1 MVELKKDEYGRNI
14 VLVSPSDY
22 IVTERYYPGEVP
34 CGGDYNYK
42 FFLFIERYDDVGR
55 TVLSGELIDYIA
67 KLQERQNRVTV
78 LNTLRLPFQIG
89 QIAYTIT
96 KKNGVW
102 KLDKG
107 KIVGVEEINSYDGKS
122 FCAIISKKA
131 PNGETLKFY
140 WAIGFYGEAWTTD
153 KEAITKEFLKLK
165 EKF

>member
-22 IVTERYYPGEVP
+22 IVTKRYYPGEVP
-34 CGGDYNYK
+34 CGGDYSCK

-67 KLQERQNRVTV
+67 KLQEKVQNA
-78 LNTLRLPFQIG
+78 LQLPFKIG

-96 KKNGVW
+96 EKNGVW

-107 KIVGVEEINSYDGKS
+107 KIVGVEEIDSYDGKS

-131 PNGETLKFY
+131 PNGEKLKFY
-140 WAIGFYGEAWTTD
+140 WAIGFYGEVWTTD
-153 KEAITKEFLKLK
+153 KAAITKEFLRLMG
-165 EKF
+165 ERQ

>member
-22 IVTERYYPGEVP
+22 IVTKRYYPGEVP
-34 CGGDYNYK
+34 CGDDYNCK

-67 KLQERQNRVTV
+67 KLQEKVQNA
-78 LNTLRLPFQIG
+78 LQLPFKIG

-96 KKNGVW
+96 EKNGVW

-107 KIVGVEEINSYDGKS
+107 KIVGVEEIDSYDGKS

-131 PNGETLKFY
+131 PNGEKLKFY
-140 WAIGFYGEAWTTD
+140 WDIKCYGAEWTTD
-153 KEAITKEFLKLK
+153 KEAITREFLKLK
-165 EKF
+165 REI

>member
-1 MVELKKDEYGRNI
+1 MVEVKKDEYGRNI

-22 IVTERYYPGEVP
+22 IATKRYYPGEVP
-34 CGGDYNYK
+34 CGDDYNCK

-67 KLQERQNRVTV
+67 KLQEKVQNA
-78 LNTLRLPFQIG
+78 LQLPFKIG

-96 KKNGVW
+96 EKNGVW

-107 KIVGVEEINSYDGKS
+107 KIVGVEEIDSYDGKS

-131 PNGETLKFY
+131 PNGEKLKFY
-140 WAIGFYGEAWTTD
+140 WDIKCYGSEWTTD
-153 KEAITKEFLKLK
+153 KDVITKEFLRITG
-165 EKF
+165 EQQ

>member
-14 VLVSPSDY
+14 VLVSPSDD
-22 IVTERYYPGEVP
+22 IVAKRYYPGEAP
-34 CGGDYNYK
+34 CDNDYNCK
-42 FFLFIERYDDVGR
+42 FFLFIERYDNAR
-55 TVLSGELIDYIA
+55 CTVLSGELIDYIA
-67 KLQERQNRVTV
+67 KLQEKVQNA
-78 LNTLRLPFQIG
+78 LQLPFKIG

-96 KKNGVW
+96 EKNGVW

-107 KIVGVEEINSYDGKS
+107 KIVGVEEIDSYDGKS

-131 PNGETLKFY
+131 PNGEKLKFY
-140 WAIGFYGEAWTTD
+140 WDIKCYGAEWTTD